1 MIVPLARRVIHYFR
15 RRRLQAMAGQVKW
28 QRVPAGFWMLIDPNE
43 WFGRTV
49 MMGYYESH
57 LVYCIYHLV
66 DKGDICLDIG
76 ANQGYTAM
84 HMARAAG
91 ITGSVVAIEPTRV
104 AFERLTQNVQRNRYH
119 SIICVNT
126 AAGDLQTTLEMWYD
140 PEECG
145 YSSVYNKPSETS
157 VREIVSVKPV
167 DIIVRESL
175 GNNAL
180 QQIRFVK
187 IDVEGYEPPVLDGMP
202 QILSQSQPILWIEV
216 NPPVLAKGGYNA
228 SDIERRLNA
237 YGYRF
242 FKPHFHRNALGIP
255 SLTLEPYTDLDTR
268 LEGKMADMVAVVP
281 HSLGWQRIQ
290 QSKIRILEGEPTHA

>member
-1 MIVPLARRVIHYFR
+1 MIVPLARRVIHHFR
-15 RRRLQAMAGQVKW
+15 RRRLQAMAGQPQW
-28 QRVPAGFWMLIDPNE
+28 RRVPAGFWMLIDPNE
-43 WFGRTV
+43 WFGSMV

-57 LVYCIYHLV
+57 LVYCIYQLI

-76 ANQGYTAM
+76 ANQGYMAM
-84 HMARAAG
+84 HMARSAG
-91 ITGSVVAIEPTRV
+91 MTGFVVAIEPTRV

-119 SIICVNT
+119 SIICVNA
-126 AAGDLQTTLEMWYD
+126 AAGEAQTTLEMWYD

-157 VREIVSVKPV
+157 VREVVSVKPV
-167 DIIVRESL
+167 DVIVGESL
-175 GNNAL
+175 SDNAL
-180 QQIRFVK
+180 EQIRFVK

-242 FKPHFHRNALGIP
+242 FKPHFHRNAFGIP